1 MSLLLLGITTIT
13 RVELGNNKN
22 PNLKFLKGTV
32 LGAKEEGV
40 GKVDKGQGINLSGVW
55 QWRPSFVNIYFS
67 SFLFLAPLF
76 GSFG

>member
-40 GKVDKGQGINLSGVW
+40 GMVDKGQGI
-55 QWRPSFVNIYFS
+55 RPKWS
-67 SFLFLAPLF
+67 LAMKTKF
-76 GSFG
+76 C